1 MKAVGYV
8 AALVLSV
15 AVSAPRTWEENGA
28 ASVRVLRILFIGNSL
43 TAANGLPAMVEA
55 LSRAKGAATVV
66 DATAVTTNNFSL
78 EDHWNQ
84 GPARATIAK
93 GGWSV
98 IVLQQGPSA
107 LPESRVLL
115 RDYAKR
121 FAADAATVRARIALY
136 MVWPSK
142 VRERDF
148 DAVSKSYALAAQ
160 DVAGTLLPAGDA
172 WREAW
177 RHDPSLAFYA
187 DDGFHPSALGSY
199 LAALTIWRG
208 LSGQSAIG
216 LPGPRGVPADML
228 KLLQEAAD

>member
-1 MKAVGYV
+1 
-8 AALVLSV
+8 
-15 AVSAPRTWEENGA
+15 
-28 ASVRVLRILFIGNSL
+28 
-43 TAANGLPAMVEA
+43 MVEA
-55 LSRAKGAATVV
+55 LSRAKNAAAVV

-84 GPARATIAK
+84 GPARATVAK

-107 LPESRVLL
+107 LPESRALL

-121 FAADAATVRARIALY
+121 FAADAAHVGARTALY

-142 VRERDF
+142 ARERDF
-148 DAVSKSYALAAQ
+148 DAVSRSYALAAQ
-160 DVAGTLLPAGDA
+160 DVGGTVLPAGDA

-177 RHDPSLAFYA
+177 RRDPSLALYA
-187 DDGFHPSALGSY
+187 DDGFHPSVMGSY

-208 LSGQSAIG
+208 LSAESLIG
-216 LPGPRGVPADML
+216 LPGPPGVPADLL
-228 KLLQEAAD
+228 KLLQEAADQAIVKRAR